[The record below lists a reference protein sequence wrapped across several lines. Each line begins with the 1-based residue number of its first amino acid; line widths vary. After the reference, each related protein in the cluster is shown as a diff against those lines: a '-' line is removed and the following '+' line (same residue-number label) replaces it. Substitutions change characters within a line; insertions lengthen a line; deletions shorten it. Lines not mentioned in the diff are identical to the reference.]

1 MTDALAETAARA
13 DKFGLCITPEG
24 TRSLN
29 PDWKKGFYFIALKAG
44 IPVLLYGLDYSQK
57 KIVCTKT
64 IVPTGDFDTDI
75 KEIKTYFK
83 DFKGK
88 KPELFTIG
96 NL

>member
-1 MTDALAETAARA
+1 M
-13 DKFGLCITPEG
+13 
-24 TRSLN
+24 
-29 PDWKKGFYFIALKAG
+29 
-44 IPVLLYGLDYSQK
+44 LLYGLDYSQK